1 MIRFEN
7 DCVGCETCMSCG
19 AKKVPHF
26 YCDEC
31 DGEFEPDE
39 LVRYGFG
46 NEMLCAQCL
55 FEQFERVM
63 YEDCYDEDE

>member
-7 DCVGCETCMSCG
+7 DCVGCDDCRSCG
-19 AKKVPHF
+19 AKRVPHF

-31 DGEFEPDE
+31 DEEFMPDE

-46 NEMLCAQCL
+46 NEMLCA
-55 FEQFERVM
+55 
-63 YEDCYDEDE
+63 